1 VKQIRPGAGGR
12 WDIEQQ
18 KSVAQPA
25 DVLTSPLQRL
35 VIGALEDMKAV
46 DRLVFD
52 VRTRTNVT
60 DCMHLVS
67 GNSARHVKS
76 IAEHVVEKAREAG
89 IRPLGVE
96 GEDVAE
102 WVLVD
107 LGDAVIHVMLPRV
120 RELYRLERIWGV
132 DDGSAAGDDADPE
145 G

>member
-1 VKQIRPGAGGR
+1 VKQIRPSAGGW
-12 WDIEQQ
+12 WDIEEQ
-18 KSVAQPA
+18 KSVTQPA
-25 DVLTSPLQRL
+25 DVLMSPLQQL
-35 VIGALEDMKAV
+35 VIDALEDMKAV
-46 DRLVFD
+46 DRVAFD

-76 IAEHVVEKAREAG
+76 IAEHVVEKALKAG

-107 LGDAVIHVMLPRV
+107 LGDAVVHVMLPRV

-132 DDGSAAGDDADPE
+132 DDGHVAGGDADPE
-145 G
+145 D